1 MSQTL
6 CVARPHAIRTE
17 PRVGAGIYA
26 NRGTGGRGPGVDP
39 VSGSLALVATSLT
52 RCPTCARDTQTLEN
66 DRCEYCGQRKP
77 VTAEP
82 TGAAAAPPRPATSL
96 WSDLRR
102 ELIAA
107 AIGLTIAVIGLVTG
121 STLLLVAAAVILVGS
136 ALRKIVAD
144 GW

>member
-1 MSQTL
+1 M
-6 CVARPHAIRTE
+6 
-17 PRVGAGIYA
+17 
-26 NRGTGGRGPGVDP
+26 PGVEGGETGDFT
-39 VSGSLALVATSLT
+39 VDLYAVGGSLALVATSLT

-66 DRCEYCGQRKP
+66 QRCEHCGQRKP
-77 VTAEP
+77 ITAEP
-82 TGAAAAPPRPATSL
+82 TGATTAPRPAPSL

-107 AIGLTIAVIGLVTG
+107 AIAVTIAVIGLVTG

>member
-1 MSQTL
+1 MPS
-6 CVARPHAIRTE
+6 AP
-17 PRVGAGIYA
+17 
-26 NRGTGGRGPGVDP
+26 NRGSLRASTHGDRGPSAGP
-39 VSGSLALVATSLT
+39 VSGSLAAVATSLT
-52 RCPTCARDTQTLEN
+52 RCPTCARETQTLEN
-66 DRCEYCGQRKP
+66 QRCEYCGQRKP
-77 VTAEP
+77 IPAEP

-121 STLLLVAAAVILVGS
+121 STLLLVLAAVILVGS

>member
-1 MSQTL
+1 M
-6 CVARPHAIRTE
+6 
-17 PRVGAGIYA
+17 
-26 NRGTGGRGPGVDP
+26 
-39 VSGSLALVATSLT
+39 ATSLT
-52 RCPTCARDTQTLEN
+52 RCPTCARDTWTLEN
-66 DRCEYCGQRKP
+66 QRCEYCGQRKP
-77 VTAEP
+77 ITAEP
-82 TGAAAAPPRPATSL
+82 TGAATAPRPASSL

-107 AIGLTIAVIGLVTG
+107 AIALTIAVIGLVTG